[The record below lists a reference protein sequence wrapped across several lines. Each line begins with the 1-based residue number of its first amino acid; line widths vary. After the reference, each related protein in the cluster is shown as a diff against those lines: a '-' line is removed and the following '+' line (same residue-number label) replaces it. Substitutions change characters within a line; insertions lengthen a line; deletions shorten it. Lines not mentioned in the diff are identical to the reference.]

1 MIQGF
6 DEDENGILDST
17 ELTNWRFAT
26 EQMFSEWNWQPSKEY
41 MAGVKKAWQDSQLD
55 GDDHTA
61 NQAELAQFNLR
72 TWNLLLPH

>member
-1 MIQGF
+1 
-6 DEDENGILDST
+6 
-17 ELTNWRFAT
+17 
-26 EQMFSEWNWQPSKEY
+26 MFSEWNWQPSPEY
-41 MAGVKKAWQDSQLD
+41 MAGVKQAWHDSQMD